1 MGCRFSNNTTKGQT
15 VPNLASSSSEQ
26 GGDKATT
33 SIPPSGSA
41 SLIASKSPSSP
52 NKAPE
57 DRPISTTGVERA
69 CFGAGCYWGTEKYMR
84 DFSKKNSA
92 LGTLMS
98 ATVGFMGP
106 ADAPANP
113 TYQQVCSGSTGH
125 VEVLQVEYK
134 GGNSYF
140 EEMVRFFFQ
149 FHDPTTPNRQGNDKG
164 SQYASFVFVQND
176 AQREIAERVKEEL
189 QRHLDDGKVT
199 CFQEKQVSLVVW
211 ADMGISM
218 VYICCLYLCLLFLH

>member
-1 MGCRFSNNTTKGQT
+1 MGCTSSSDATKTQT
-15 VPNLASSSSEQ
+15 VPKLASSSGEQ
-26 GGDKATT
+26 GGEKVTA
-33 SIPPSGSA
+33 SIQQSGPA
-41 SLIASKSPSSP
+41 SPTASKAPSP
-52 NKAPE
+52 NKVPTE
-57 DRPISTTGVERA
+57 RPISTTGIERV
-69 CFGAGCYWGTEKYMR
+69 CFGAGCYWGTEKYIR
-84 DFSKKNSA
+84 DFGKKNVA

-134 GGNSYF
+134 GGNEYF

-149 FHDPTTPNRQGNDKG
+149 FHDPTTLNRQGNDKG
-164 SQYASFVFVQND
+164 TQYASFIYFQND
-176 AQREIAERVKEEL
+176 AQCAIAEKVKAEL

-199 CFQEKQVSLVVW
+199 CFQEKQVS
-211 ADMGISM
+211 AR
-218 VYICCLYLCLLFLH
+218 